1 MGQPKPLDENLPEVV
16 PAVLNQPHS
25 TLEPVLHPV
34 LDSTPQALSEQ
45 ELAEKGL
52 QSIERDKYPAVYD
65 NAPMLP
71 HDGSPTQQA
80 WVAGDPP
87 SALTQTTRS
96 SPWEQLPAGGD
107 AETSDPRDQPPA
119 EDPKRICG
127 MSRRSFIIV
136 AIIAIVVIIAAAV
149 GAGVGATRGSGS
161 SPPPAPVTTPTS
173 TPTLTPIPLPTPTT
187 TPAPGAPRFLNNG
200 TAPRG
205 LAFQGFTG
213 LNYTGNATNI
223 IQDEGFHDLNIE
235 ARSYVWLQD
244 DTGCCLTF
252 CKGRGND
259 TGWWCNTRFRANA
272 TGEFD
277 RIYIWCGGNDG
288 IKNTT
293 CS

>member
-16 PAVLNQPHS
+16 PAVPNQPHS
-25 TLEPVLHPV
+25 TLEPVVHHV
-34 LDSTPQALSEQ
+34 FDSTPQALSEQ

-52 QSIERDKYPAVYD
+52 ESHERDKYPAIYD

-71 HDGSPTQQA
+71 HEVSPTGQA

-127 MSRRSFIIV
+127 MSRRNFVIA
-136 AIIAIVVIIAAAV
+136 AIAAILVIIAAAV
-149 GAGVGATRGSGS
+149 GGGVGASRSSGS
-161 SPPPAPVTTPTS
+161 SPSPVTTPMP
-173 TPTLTPIPLPTPTT
+173 TPIPIPLPTPTPT
-187 TPAPGAPRFLNNG
+187 STPDAQKFLNNG

-213 LNYTGNATNI
+213 LNYTGNATNV

-244 DTGCCLTF
+244 DTNCCLTF
-252 CKGRGND
+252 CKGLKND
-259 TGWWCNTRFRANA
+259 TGWWCNTRFRTNA
-272 TGEFD
+272 TAEFD